1 MISPNST
8 YKFYMQQVTKRD
20 DAWELVPNTRKDL
33 EVDFSA
39 LRYSKAEGINNI
51 GKPRV
56 YTETYADSDRL
67 RVYVPEVVT
76 NEATKVTFTFYF
88 FGDNRQTIFDEFN
101 EYIRNGVH
109 RYWDTARNKYF
120 DFILADEVNIS
131 GEKWYGATPYF
142 EVKYAVQNLNG
153 RTFDVDFDY

>member
-1 MISPNST
+1 MVSPNST
-8 YKFYMQQVTKRD
+8 YKFYMQQIKKRD

-33 EVDFSA
+33 ETDFSA
-39 LRYSKAEGINNI
+39 LRYSKADGINNI

-88 FGDNRQTIFDEFN
+88 FGDNRQAVFDEFN

-109 RYWDTARNKYF
+109 RYWDTARSKYF
-120 DFILADEVNIS
+120 DFILADEVKI
-131 GEKWYGATPYF
+131 GDEEWYVGIPYF
-142 EVKYAVQNLNG
+142 EVKYIVQNLNG